1 MRSADR
7 SRSGAPAQMGAQSMK
22 LRIHNSKQ
30 TQSINEGDSL
40 IGEKI
45 QIDWRFFLENTK
57 SGNEVTN
64 QNSKNLQV
72 NK

>member
-7 SRSGAPAQMGAQSMK
+7 SRSGAPAQIAAQSMK

-45 QIDWRFFLENTK
+45 QIDLRFF
-57 SGNEVTN
+57 
-64 QNSKNLQV
+64 
-72 NK
+72 

>member
-1 MRSADR
+1 MRLADR

-45 QIDWRFFLENTK
+45 QIDWRFF
-57 SGNEVTN
+57 
-64 QNSKNLQV
+64 
-72 NK
+72 